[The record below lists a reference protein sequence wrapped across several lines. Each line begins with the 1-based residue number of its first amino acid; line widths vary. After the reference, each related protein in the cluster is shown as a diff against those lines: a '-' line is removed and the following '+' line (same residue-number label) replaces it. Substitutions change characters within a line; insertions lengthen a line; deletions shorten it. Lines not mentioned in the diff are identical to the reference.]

1 MDSKLMSTKEFIDTI
16 MNYVKNLEFD
26 KVDCDFSVVPSI
38 DASID
43 KRLLNM
49 EAIHDLNF
57 EQVEQGYGMRC
68 LFPEFSEGDGIITMG
83 AYGCSTS
90 LVYQLHMDGEDDYD
104 EFYKELLRSLRWA
117 IVCSRDN
124 YAEDRDVESLVWVV
138 TFFNEDKQEGE
149 N

>member
-16 MNYVKNLEFD
+16 MNFVKNLEFD

-49 EAIHDLNF
+49 EAIYDIDY
-57 EQVEQGYGMRC
+57 EQGYGMRC
-68 LFPEFSEGDGIITMG
+68 FFPDFSEGDGIITMG
-83 AYGCSTS
+83 AYGYTTS
-90 LVYQLHMDGEDDYD
+90 LVYQLLFDGENDYD
-104 EFYKELLRSLRWA
+104 EFYKELLHSLRWA
-117 IVCSRDN
+117 IECSRDN
-124 YAEDRDVESLVWVV
+124 CAEDRDVESLVWLVK
-138 TFFNEDKQEGE
+138 FLNGDKQKGE